1 MIPFID
7 LERQQEE
14 VKGEIDRAI
23 ARVLAHGKYIMGPEV
38 FDLEA
43 KLSEFCGAQHVVSCS
58 NGTDAISLFLRAKNV
73 GSKDAVIVP
82 SFTFIATAEV
92 VSLIGA
98 HPIFVDV
105 EEDGFNID
113 PQTISDACDLA
124 RGQGLNPVGVI
135 AVDLFGRP
143 ANYKA
148 LRRACDAHDLWL
160 FADSAQSFGATVG
173 GESLF
178 NLADAAST
186 SFFPAK
192 PLGCYGDGGAIFTN
206 DDALAE
212 ILKSLRVHG
221 KGSDKYDN
229 VRIGYN
235 ARLDT
240 IQAAILLQKLTIF
253 PREIEARNVL
263 ASKYSAAL
271 DGRVQ
276 VPKIPDD
283 MAPTWAQYTVRVN
296 ADDRDDIMRSLK
308 QDGVPSVVYYPIPLH
323 RQKAYAH
330 YPALDCSV
338 SDMLS
343 REVLSLPMHGHM
355 DDSISDTVIESV
367 LRSTSE
373 KG

>member
-1 MIPFID
+1 M
-7 LERQQEE
+7 
-14 VKGEIDRAI
+14 
-23 ARVLAHGKYIMGPEV
+23 
-38 FDLEA
+38 
-43 KLSEFCGAQHVVSCS
+43 
-58 NGTDAISLFLRAKNV
+58 
-73 GSKDAVIVP
+73 
-82 SFTFIATAEV
+82 
-92 VSLIGA
+92 
-98 HPIFVDV
+98 
-105 EEDGFNID
+105 
-113 PQTISDACDLA
+113 
-124 RGQGLNPVGVI
+124 
-135 AVDLFGRP
+135 
-143 ANYKA
+143 
-148 LRRACDAHDLWL
+148 
-160 FADSAQSFGATVG
+160 
-173 GESLF
+173 
-178 NLADAAST
+178 
-186 SFFPAK
+186 
-192 PLGCYGDGGAIFTN
+192 
-206 DDALAE
+206 
-212 ILKSLRVHG
+212 
-221 KGSDKYDN
+221 
-229 VRIGYN
+229 
-235 ARLDT
+235 
-240 IQAAILLQKLTIF
+240 LQKLTIF

-283 MAPTWAQYTVRVN
+283 MVPTWAQYTVRVN